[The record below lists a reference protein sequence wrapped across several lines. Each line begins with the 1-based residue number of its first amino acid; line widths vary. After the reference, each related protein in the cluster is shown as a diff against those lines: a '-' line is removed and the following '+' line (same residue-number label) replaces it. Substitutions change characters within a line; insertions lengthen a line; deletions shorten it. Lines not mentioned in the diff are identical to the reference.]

1 MIIDG
6 IPKQLNHISKDIQE
20 EFFRIV
26 CAPVPDYPY
35 TSYSKDA
42 VEYIKKFSLKQ
53 QHGIKYILKN
63 NGGVLSVID
72 KNLQTFYLQQFKK
85 EKNVETL
92 DNNDYMYICSELA
105 SNINVNIEMSIL
117 IIMLKKSNELNNIY
131 NKLYTTKELYKSCSR
146 ICFGCNNPLCRNH
159 DCPLSYE
166 RRKRNGKPDG
176 TSIKKTDCRHFALWP
191 YCVLETFFKKI
202 CQ

>member
-1 MIIDG
+1 M
-6 IPKQLNHISKDIQE
+6 
-20 EFFRIV
+20 
-26 CAPVPDYPY
+26 
-35 TSYSKDA
+35 
-42 VEYIKKFSLKQ
+42 
-53 QHGIKYILKN
+53 KN

-131 NKLYTTKELYKSCSR
+131 NKLYTTKELYK
-146 ICFGCNNPLCRNH
+146 I
-159 DCPLSYE
+159 
-166 RRKRNGKPDG
+166 RREYYQNILFINELQR
-176 TSIKKTDCRHFALWP
+176 TC
-191 YCVLETFFKKI
+191 Y
-202 CQ
+202 Q